1 MPSATTTCHDLSCA
15 SRIRESMRSAA
26 GVLAHD
32 AGPDGLRE
40 RIALAISKCCGHPRL
55 KCFRL
60 AAGWTVASAIDNF
73 HRMCD
78 RDGFKRRGLT
88 ERSWRQWEAGDR
100 PSRDYEDLLCRLFD
114 TGPVQ
119 LGFAADYTRR
129 VVVRERDLELPRPR
143 IPMAL
148 PLLKGTGGHASS
160 VLTFGH
166 SFQTEA
172 EVIMS
177 AARESAHFTQYA
189 GRTNVGPHTLDQLD
203 ADLRN
208 LIKAYPGRPV
218 FPTFLELVD
227 LRNRAFELLEGQQYP
242 KQGRDLYLIA
252 GVTCGVLANAS
263 FDLGHMDA
271 AATQARTAYL
281 CAELA
286 GSDWLRTWVR
296 GMQSLIA
303 YWGDHFEEAI
313 SLASSVRETVSGQGS
328 AAVRLASIEA
338 RAHARVGNAEGVETA
353 LAAAANARET
363 ADHPDEYGGMMAFPV
378 EKQLFYGST
387 CQVWL
392 GGRPRLHRAAREA
405 SQAVSMFEQAPPG
418 QRRVGEMCLARLDL
432 AASRLETGELDGT
445 AEQVHAVFTDAAN
458 RRTDSV
464 KRRLHQ
470 VRIQL
475 EAPEVRTSPLAATL
489 RDEIIEFC
497 APPAPALPEGHTP

>member
-1 MPSATTTCHDLSCA
+1 
-15 SRIRESMRSAA
+15 
-26 GVLAHD
+26 
-32 AGPDGLRE
+32 
-40 RIALAISKCCGHPRL
+40 
-55 KCFRL
+55 
-60 AAGWTVASAIDNF
+60 
-73 HRMCD
+73 MCD

-148 PLLKGTGGHASS
+148 PPLKGAGGHPSS
-160 VLTFGH
+160 VLAFGH

-303 YWGDHFEEAI
+303 YWCDHFEEAI
-313 SLASSVRETVSGQGS
+313 SLASSVRETVCGQGS

-363 ADHPDEYGGMMAFPV
+363 ADHPDEYGGMRPSPWRSSF
-378 EKQLFYGST
+378 ST
-387 CQVWL
+387 AAPARCGW
-392 GGRPRLHRAAREA
+392 GADHGCTGPPGKPPKRFRCSSRPRRANDVSGRCAWPASISLRHVLKRASSMARPSRYTRS
-405 SQAVSMFEQAPPG
+405 SQTP
-418 QRRVGEMCLARLDL
+418 R
-432 AASRLETGELDGT
+432 TG
-445 AEQVHAVFTDAAN
+445 
-458 RRTDSV
+458 
-464 KRRLHQ
+464 
-470 VRIQL
+470 
-475 EAPEVRTSPLAATL
+475 VRTA
-489 RDEIIEFC
+489 
-497 APPAPALPEGHTP
+497 